1 MTAYAD
7 TISRPVKTL
16 TEAEQRALLKV
27 TGQHVDGLRDH
38 VIFSLAMG
46 TGLREHELLA
56 LDVGDVFD
64 DAGRARRRVV
74 LRVFKRSA
82 KEPLAQEVLLPDAVR
97 AKLERLLTTRKRAGE
112 TVTPTTPVFV
122 SRLGRRLS
130 ARQLREAFAVWQER
144 AGFERH
150 VGFHTLR
157 HHACSAVYR
166 ASKDLRLTQ
175 KFARH
180 KSVVTT
186 SIYTHPTDDEL
197 LRAVDAVGAAVLA
210 LSLVSIPAAEAAAAV
225 RALREGLPKAIQL
238 WIGGA
243 AAAAVAAIPGVERI
257 DTLDRLEQRVTLLA
271 VGGR

>member
-7 TISRPVKTL
+7 TIARPVKTL

-27 TGQHVDGLRDH
+27 TGQHVEGIRDH
-38 VIFSLAMG
+38 VIYSLAMG
-46 TGLREHELLA
+46 AGLREHEILA

-64 DAGRARRRVV
+64 DGGRARRRLV

-82 KEPLAQEVLLPDAVR
+82 KEPAPQEVLLPDVVR
-97 AKLERLLTTRKRAGE
+97 AKLDKLLATRKRAGE
-112 TVTPTTPVFV
+112 TITSSSPVFV

-130 ARQLREAFAVWQER
+130 ARQLRHAFAVWQER

-150 VGFHTLR
+150 VSFHATR
-157 HHACSAVYR
+157 HTACSGVYR

-197 LRAVDAVGAAVLA
+197 LRAVQ
-210 LSLVSIPAAEAAAAV
+210 
-225 RALREGLPKAIQL
+225 GLIC
-238 WIGGA
+238 
-243 AAAAVAAIPGVERI
+243 
-257 DTLDRLEQRVTLLA
+257 
-271 VGGR
+271 

>member
-7 TISRPVKTL
+7 TVARPVKTL

-27 TGQHVDGLRDH
+27 TGQHVDGFRDH
-38 VIFSLAMG
+38 VIYSLALG
-46 TGLREHELLA
+46 AGLREHEILA

-64 DAGRARRRVV
+64 DAGRAKRRLV

-82 KEPLAQEVLLPDAVR
+82 KEPALQEVLLPDAVR
-97 AKLERLLTTRKRAGE
+97 AKLDKLLATRKRAGE
-112 TVTPTTPVFV
+112 TITPATPVFV

-130 ARQLREAFAVWQER
+130 ARQLRHAFAVWQER

-150 VGFHTLR
+150 LSFHATR
-157 HHACSAVYR
+157 HTACSGVYR

-197 LRAVDAVGAAVLA
+197 LRAVQEL
-210 LSLVSIPAAEAAAAV
+210 IC
-225 RALREGLPKAIQL
+225 
-238 WIGGA
+238 
-243 AAAAVAAIPGVERI
+243 
-257 DTLDRLEQRVTLLA
+257 
-271 VGGR
+271 

>member
-1 MTAYAD
+1 MIDKTDMETRAIKEA
-7 TISRPVKTL
+7 RRLLAETL
-16 TEAEQRALLKV
+16 TELDLMAPFYDRKPEEIDRIIEAIIK
-27 TGQHVDGLRDH
+27 DY
-38 VIFSLAMG
+38 
-46 TGLREHELLA
+46 LREHELLA

-64 DAGRARRRVV
+64 DAGRAKRRVA

-82 KEPLAQEVLLPDAVR
+82 KDPIAQEVLLPDAVR

-112 TVTPTTPVFV
+112 TITPTTPVFV

-130 ARQLREAFAVWQER
+130 ARQLRHLFAVWQER

-166 ASKDLRLTQ
+166 QSKDLRLTQ

-197 LRAVDAVGAAVLA
+197 LRAVQG
-210 LSLVSIPAAEAAAAV
+210 LVC
-225 RALREGLPKAIQL
+225 
-238 WIGGA
+238 
-243 AAAAVAAIPGVERI
+243 
-257 DTLDRLEQRVTLLA
+257 
-271 VGGR
+271 

>member
-7 TISRPVKTL
+7 TISRPARTL
-16 TEAEQRALLKV
+16 TESEQRLLLKV
-27 TGQHVDGLRDH
+27 TGQHVDGFRDH
-38 VIFSLAMG
+38 CIYSLAMG
-46 TGLREHELLA
+46 TGLREHEILA

-64 DAGRARRRVV
+64 DAGRAKRRVA

-82 KEPLAQEVLLPDAVR
+82 KDPAPQEVLLPDVVR
-97 AKLERLLTTRKRAGE
+97 AKLEKLLAARKRAGE
-112 TVTPTTPVFV
+112 AITPATPIFV

-130 ARQLREAFAVWQER
+130 ARQLRHAFSVWQKR

-150 VGFHTLR
+150 LSFHSTR
-157 HHACSAVYR
+157 HTACTSVYR

-197 LRAVDAVGAAVLA
+197 LRAVQG
-210 LSLVSIPAAEAAAAV
+210 LVC
-225 RALREGLPKAIQL
+225 
-238 WIGGA
+238 
-243 AAAAVAAIPGVERI
+243 
-257 DTLDRLEQRVTLLA
+257 
-271 VGGR
+271 

>member
-1 MTAYAD
+1 
-7 TISRPVKTL
+7 VKTL

-27 TGQHVDGLRDH
+27 TGQHVDGFRDH

-64 DAGRARRRVV
+64 DAGRAKRRVA

-82 KEPLAQEVLLPDAVR
+82 KDPVAQEVLLPDAVR

-112 TVTPTTPVFV
+112 TITPTTPVFV

-130 ARQLREAFAVWQER
+130 ARQLRHLFAVWQER

-150 VGFHTLR
+150 LGFHSLR

-197 LRAVDAVGAAVLA
+197 LRAVQG
-210 LSLVSIPAAEAAAAV
+210 LVC
-225 RALREGLPKAIQL
+225 
-238 WIGGA
+238 
-243 AAAAVAAIPGVERI
+243 
-257 DTLDRLEQRVTLLA
+257 
-271 VGGR
+271 